1 MKIRWKKQ
9 AFQDLDR
16 VKYFLINNIKLDT
29 DSSRK
34 IIRSL
39 KLAPIKL
46 LQFPRIGQLVDIV
59 DGEEV
64 RRILVNGYKIY
75 YKVEKD
81 TIVIL
86 SVLHDKEDLT
96 S

>member
-1 MKIRWKKQ
+1 MEISWDTKARQHLKRIE
-9 AFQDLDR
+9 
-16 VKYFLINNIKLDT
+16 YFLLNEAKLDE
-29 DSSRK
+29 DLIIIILRK
-34 IIRSL
+34 IQN
-39 KLAPIKL
+39 APHKL